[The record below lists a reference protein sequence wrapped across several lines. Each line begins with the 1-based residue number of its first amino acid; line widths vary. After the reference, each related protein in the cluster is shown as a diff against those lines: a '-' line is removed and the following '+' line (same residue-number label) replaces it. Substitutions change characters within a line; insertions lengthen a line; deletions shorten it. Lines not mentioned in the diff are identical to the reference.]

1 MKTLANTSPFLL
13 LLVPVF
19 IMILLTFTKTGSD
32 NQNEDVASKVQTIKS
47 GFIKV
52 VSPFSK

>member
-19 IMILLTFTKTGSD
+19 IMILLTFTKAEPNSQT
-32 NQNEDVASKVQTIKS
+32 EDVVSKMPTAQN
-47 GFIKV
+47 GFIKI
-52 VSPFSK
+52 SIPFSR

>member
-19 IMILLTFTKTGSD
+19 LMILLTFTKATAD
-32 NQNEDVASKVQTIKS
+32 NQNEDTASKVPAIKS
-47 GFIKV
+47 GLIKV
-52 VSPFSK
+52 VSPF